1 MEKKFDPR
9 GKKRK
14 QTNRKKWYKA
24 VCSLAAA
31 VVVCTVYTLMLPAL
45 TLDEKSAGDV
55 VTISESSVATS
66 EAPAAESSRSDNGSE
81 SQNDTAA
88 DSSADSSHAATESGP
103 AAAAPSD
110 DRAPSTT
117 NPTTEGEHNAPVT
130 LPTEET
136 NSGAITGSSE
146 SHDEVTSPDTDDQEK
161 IKDEENNDSP
171 AADKEET
178 DQEEADNS
186 GSSSDADTE
195 EDDSEKSDD
204 TADVET
210 ASYWETTI
218 PDLSD
223 CETWAE
229 KLLAVAGSQ
238 LGYHESI
245 LNFRVDNDGEHK
257 GYTRYGEWYGNPYGD
272 WCAMFVS
279 FCLKYAGIDEE
290 AIPQNANCSDW
301 VKNLKEM
308 EIYEDAD
315 LYVPEAGDIVFFDQ
329 SDADRPN
336 HVGIISEVTYGTKT
350 VIRHITKDGS
360 AIESGAMN
368 ALKYINE
375 ATSDDASGDE
385 LRTEEVE
392 VPVAESIKVIEGN
405 SSDQVQYVDYDLSNE
420 KILGYISL
428 TNAKN
433 VYEGVEEQKPVE
445 EQEIEPLKYEG
456 SDYVIKVE
464 YTEEAQLPEGVHL
477 EAEELQEGT
486 EAYEDYYNRT
496 VEKLMDE
503 STAENEDDLGISFA
517 RFFDLKFITTKGE
530 EIEPAAPVSV
540 KIRYTDR
547 VEVNDDQTAT
557 VVHFAKTTATAETDD
572 SWTSNSDISTFRMN
586 APVAIA
592 VDSSN
597 AQQSPAE
604 ANSTEGTSEIVEV
617 PEIIE
622 PEAVEN
628 STFEFEQGSFSVTAT
643 IIQNSQNYDFVNGAQ
658 YIIYTD
664 SNKALKHNSN
674 DELEVTDIT
683 APNGDVTYNDGY
695 FDSSLLWTYEDGKFY
710 YLKGNA
716 KNYLNIKYEEKWIS
730 DGWLSGHYERSYAV
744 TITTSQASKFSVE
757 NGIIKG
763 SSNGETKYIRLNSNL
778 LECRDRASDA
788 TKFKFAKI
796 QTEYIPQGHAT
807 SGNISHTKYVKKYD
821 DNTYDLTLDV
831 SAGIGSKTAPAML
844 DVVFVLDVS
853 GSMTGSMM
861 TDIDNVSRDT
871 FTVAKNTINR
881 ISANLE
887 SNEKLDVRY
896 ALVTF
901 SGEEGGTYDD
911 AKSYDWGNKD
921 TLSGHVNRATADG
934 GTNYQAGLLNAN
946 SLLNSARGGART
958 AVIFISD
965 GNVGFYYDSK
975 GNTVGTG
982 NPGKGVAAKIG
993 NNTPDT
999 YRYDPIAMAEAQI
1012 EIHKMNA
1019 NYFCAVGIGR
1029 DSTQYDKLKLLTEKD
1044 EFPKNGTT
1052 ISTGYWG
1059 GFFGSAYKPSK
1070 TQSYDQDYSIPES
1083 LTVKYATAKDSD
1095 SVNSL
1100 LNTIESDIT
1109 SIRAKNVTINDTLS
1123 EYAQFI
1129 DGTVPSIKVTDNDK
1143 SEGDTGYIIAQGK
1156 NSVTV
1161 GGNLIT
1167 ATIDSNGNII
1177 MDFPD
1182 DYELPSNYTFSVT
1195 VRIEPTGKAIELG
1208 QSGYLHKGE
1217 AGTGET
1223 SVDQWGFHSNATTA
1237 DGKSAAKVVFSY
1249 GGTTGTEYYN
1259 HPVIQVPEGFALPE
1273 TGGPGTTLLYLLSAM
1288 LLAAPLT
1295 IILIKRRKTERKEH

>member
-9 GKKRK
+9 GKERKR
-14 QTNRKKWYKA
+14 TNRKKWYKA

-45 TLDEKSAGDV
+45 TLDEESAGDAG
-55 VTISESSVATS
+55 VTISESSVPTS
-66 EAPAAESSRSDNGSE
+66 EAPAAESSKSDNGSE

-117 NPTTEGEHNAPVT
+117 KPTTEAESNAPVT

-136 NSGAITGSSE
+136 NNGAITGSSE

-171 AADKEET
+171 AADQEKT

-186 GSSSDADTE
+186 GNSTDADTE

-245 LNFRVDNDGEHK
+245 LNFRVDSDGEHK

-301 VKNLKEM
+301 VKNLKNM
-308 EIYEDAD
+308 KIYEDAD

-517 RFFDLKFITTKGE
+517 RFFDLKFITTEGE

-572 SWTSNSDISTFRMN
+572 SWTSKSDISKFSTFSLRP
-586 APVAIA
+586 AALA
-592 VDSSN
+592 SDESADRTDDVD
-597 AQQSPAE
+597 
-604 ANSTEGTSEIVEV
+604 EI
-617 PEIIE
+617 PEIIT
-622 PEAVEN
+622 PEEVTN
-628 STFEFEQGSFSVTAT
+628 STFEFVQDSFSVTAT
-643 IIQNSQNYDFVNGAQ
+643 IIQDAQNYDFVNGAK

-664 SNKALKHNSN
+664 DNKALVHNNNNLGVSVI
-674 DELEVTDIT
+674 E
-683 APNGDVTYNDGY
+683 APEGNKKYNENS
-695 FDSSLLWTYEDGKFY
+695 FDSSLLWTYEDGCFY
-710 YLKGNA
+710 YQNRNA
-716 KNYLNIKYEEKWIS
+716 KYYLSMTKYGNRYSYIIS
-730 DGWLSGHYERSYAV
+730 KDTS
-744 TITTSQASKFSVE
+744 TTFSVV
-757 NGIIKG
+757 NGKIVCTYTYYNGYYPTSIK
-763 SSNGETKYIRLNSNL
+763 KYIRLNNNV
-778 LECRDRASDA
+778 ECVDSINDA
-788 TKFKFAKI
+788 TKFNFAKI

-807 SGNISHTKYVKKYD
+807 AGNISHTKFVKKYE

-831 SAGIGSKTAPAML
+831 SAGIGSKDAPAML

-853 GSMTGSMM
+853 GSMTGSNM
-861 TDIDNVSRDT
+861 TDIDGASKDT
-871 FTVAKNTINR
+871 FTVAKNTIER

-887 SNEKLDVRY
+887 SNDKLDVRY

-911 AKSYDWGNKD
+911 AKSYDWGNKS
-921 TLSGHVNRATADG
+921 TLDNRVNNANAKG
-934 GTNYQAGLLNAN
+934 GTNYQAGLLSAN
-946 SLLNSARGGART
+946 SLLDSARSGART

-965 GNVGFYYDSK
+965 GNVGYYYDSN

-982 NPGKGVAAKIG
+982 NPGNGVAAKIG
-993 NNTPDT
+993 DNTPAT
-999 YRYDPIAMAEAQI
+999 YRYNPIAMAEAQI

-1052 ISTGYWG
+1052 ISTGYWY
-1059 GFFGSAYKPSK
+1059 GFWSDTYEPQNSK
-1070 TQSYDQDYSIPES
+1070 TYDQDYSIPES

-1109 SIRAKNVTINDTLS
+1109 SIRAKDVTIYDTLS
-1123 EYAQFI
+1123 EYAKFI
-1129 DGTVPSIKVTDNDK
+1129 DGAIPSIKVTDNDK
-1143 SEGDTGYIIAQGK
+1143 LEGDTGYIIAQGT

-1161 GGNLIT
+1161 DGNLIT
-1167 ATIDSNGNII
+1167 STIDSNGNII

-1195 VRIEPTGKAIELG
+1195 VRIEPTENAIQLG
-1208 QSGYLHKGE
+1208 QSGYLHTGE

-1223 SVDQWGFHSNATTA
+1223 SVDQLGFHSNATVN
-1237 DGKSAAKVVFSY
+1237 GKSAAKVVFSY
-1249 GGTTGTEYYN
+1249 GSTTGTEYYN

-1273 TGGPGTTLLYLLSAM
+1273 TGGPGTTLLYLLSVM

>member
-9 GKKRK
+9 EKERK

-31 VVVCTVYTLMLPAL
+31 IVVCTVYTLMLPAL
-45 TLDEKSAGDV
+45 TLDEESAGDAG
-55 VTISESSVATS
+55 VTISESSVPTS
-66 EAPAAESSRSDNGSE
+66 EAPAAEISKSDNGSE

-161 IKDEENNDSP
+161 IKDEENNGSP

-186 GSSSDADTE
+186 GSSTDADTE

-204 TADVET
+204 TADVED

-245 LNFRVDNDGEHK
+245 LNFRVDNDGNHK

-301 VKNLKEM
+301 VTNLKKM

-420 KILGYISL
+420 KILGYVSL

-464 YTEEAQLPEGVHL
+464 YTEEAQLPEGVRL
-477 EAEELQEGT
+477 EAEELQKGT
-486 EAYEDYYNRT
+486 DAYEDYYNRT
-496 VEKLMDE
+496 VEKLMED
-503 STAENEDDLGISFA
+503 SAAENEDDLGISFA
-517 RFFDLKFITTKGE
+517 RFFDLKFITTEGE

-572 SWTSNSDISTFRMN
+572 SWTSNSDISTFSMN
-586 APVAIA
+586 APAAIA

-604 ANSTEGTSEIVEV
+604 ANPAEGTSEIVEV

-622 PEAVEN
+622 PEAVTN

-643 IIQNSQNYDFVNGAQ
+643 IIKDADNSKLENGRQ

-664 SNKALKHNSN
+664 DKQALSHANNRLSVETLEDRPENGKDYADNKFSS
-674 DELEVTDIT
+674 DIMWT
-683 APNGDVTYNDGY
+683 YMDGAFYYKTYDKNGDDVNHYLGIEFKLFDDDKPVISSEEQKLTVSNNKLLYKYYNYKYYYHIENSDISISVN
-695 FDSSLLWTYEDGKFY
+695 DSD
-710 YLKGNA
+710 N
-716 KNYLNIKYEEKWIS
+716 
-730 DGWLSGHYERSYAV
+730 
-744 TITTSQASKFSVE
+744 
-757 NGIIKG
+757 
-763 SSNGETKYIRLNSNL
+763 
-778 LECRDRASDA
+778 A
-788 TKFKFAKI
+788 TKFNFAKI
-796 QTEYIPQGHAT
+796 DEKYIEAGSVEDIT
-807 SGNISHTKYVKKYD
+807 SLTHEKYVYYNADKKD
-821 DNTYDLTLDV
+821 YDLTLTV
-831 SAGIGSKTAPAML
+831 SGAKGTEKNPAKL

-853 GSMTGSMM
+853 GSM
-861 TDIDNVSRDT
+861 
-871 FTVAKNTINR
+871 AY
-881 ISANLE
+881 
-887 SNEKLDVRY
+887 KLDKNEGNKSERLKAANNAIRNMVKSLSSNKNLSVKY
-896 ALVTF
+896 SLVTF
-901 SGEEGGTYDD
+901 SGDKQSTSDD
-911 AKSYDWGNKD
+911 AYIISDWGSKANLINSLP
-921 TLSGHVNRATADG
+921 TVADG
-934 GTNYQAGLLNAN
+934 GTNYEAGLIEAQN
-946 SLLNSARGGART
+946 LLDNTRNGAQT
-958 AVIFISD
+958 AVIFVSD
-965 GNVGFYYDSK
+965 GDPSYYYHEYEWNGEKYRKTEGYGSGYDPTALKHAQDKIKNMKMNYFFTIGVGPSK
-975 GNTVGTG
+975 NYAKLKNLLGKEVLPTG
-982 NPGKGVAAKIG
+982 VNAGIDPGKGYENWAFAG
-993 NNTPDT
+993 T
-999 YRYDPIAMAEAQI
+999 
-1012 EIHKMNA
+1012 
-1019 NYFCAVGIGR
+1019 
-1029 DSTQYDKLKLLTEKD
+1029 DKTKLE
-1044 EFPKNGTT
+1044 
-1052 ISTGYWG
+1052 
-1059 GFFGSAYKPSK
+1059 SAF
-1070 TQSYDQDYSIPES
+1070 
-1083 LTVKYATAKDSD
+1083 
-1095 SVNSL
+1095 
-1100 LNTIESDIT
+1100 NTIEASLT
-1109 SIRAKNVTINDTLS
+1109 NIRCENVTVVDTLS
-1123 EYAQFI
+1123 DYAELVDVTAVPIIEVVENSSGQVVKKSEKGSLKFQDHEIKAYTNSEKKITLDFEDSYKLDPDYTFTVTVKIKPTQKALDEYITNGAN
-1129 DGTVPSIKVTDNDK
+1129 DSAYPNTGDEVTDRDLENNNT
-1143 SEGDTGYIIAQGK
+1143 S
-1156 NSVTV
+1156 
-1161 GGNLIT
+1161 
-1167 ATIDSNGNII
+1167 
-1177 MDFPD
+1177 
-1182 DYELPSNYTFSVT
+1182 
-1195 VRIEPTGKAIELG
+1195 TGKP
-1208 QSGYLHKGE
+1208 
-1217 AGTGET
+1217 
-1223 SVDQWGFHSNATTA
+1223 GFKSNNDATVTYCYSNNLS
-1237 DGKSAAKVVFSY
+1237 DNK
-1249 GGTTGTEYYN
+1249 TEHYK
-1259 HPVIQVPEGFALPE
+1259 HPVIQVDYVGYELPE
-1273 TGGPGTTLLYLLSAM
+1273 TGGPGTTLLYLLGA
-1288 LLAAPLT
+1288 LLITAPLT
-1295 IILIKRRKTERKEH
+1295 ITFIKRRRKENEEN

>member
-9 GKKRK
+9 GKERKR
-14 QTNRKKWYKA
+14 TNRKKWYKA

-45 TLDEKSAGDV
+45 TLDEESAGDAG
-55 VTISESSVATS
+55 VTISESSVPTS
-66 EAPAAESSRSDNGSE
+66 EAPAAESSKSDNGSE
-81 SQNDTAA
+81 SHNDTAA

-161 IKDEENNDSP
+161 IKDEENNGSP

-178 DQEEADNS
+178 DEEEADNS
-186 GSSSDADTE
+186 GSSTDADTE

-204 TADVET
+204 TADVED

-245 LNFRVDNDGEHK
+245 LNFRVDSDGEHK

-301 VKNLKEM
+301 VKNLKNM

-445 EQEIEPLKYEG
+445 EQKIEPLKYEG

-464 YTEEAQLPEGVHL
+464 YTEEAQLPEGVRL
-477 EAEELQEGT
+477 EAEELQKGT
-486 EAYEDYYNRT
+486 DAYEDYYNRT
-496 VEKLMDE
+496 VEKLMEDSE
-503 STAENEDDLGISFA
+503 AENEDDLGISFA
-517 RFFDLKFITTKGE
+517 RFFDLKFITAEGE

-547 VEVNDDQTAT
+547 VEVNDDQTAA

-572 SWTSNSDISTFRMN
+572 SWTSKSDIATFN
-586 APVAIA
+586 NEEPAA
-592 VDSSN
+592 VVSESN
-597 AQQSPAE
+597 EPTADAE
-604 ANSTEGTSEIVEV
+604 ENIVEESGKVVEV

-622 PEAVEN
+622 PEAITN

-643 IIQNSQNYDFVNGAQ
+643 VIRNA
-658 YIIYTD
+658 
-664 SNKALKHNSN
+664 SN
-674 DELEVTDIT
+674 DKL
-683 APNGDVTYNDGY
+683 
-695 FDSSLLWTYEDGKFY
+695 EDGKQ
-710 YLKGNA
+710 YLIYTTLTDRKSSYDEENGYEGGHFQ
-716 KNYLNIKYEEKWIS
+716 KNYK
-730 DGWLSGHYERSYAV
+730 
-744 TITTSQASKFSVE
+744 
-757 NGIIKG
+757 
-763 SSNGETKYIRLNSNL
+763 
-778 LECRDRASDA
+778 
-788 TKFKFAKI
+788 
-796 QTEYIPQGHAT
+796 
-807 SGNISHTKYVKKYD
+807 
-821 DNTYDLTLDV
+821 
-831 SAGIGSKTAPAML
+831 
-844 DVVFVLDVS
+844 
-853 GSMTGSMM
+853 
-861 TDIDNVSRDT
+861 
-871 FTVAKNTINR
+871 
-881 ISANLE
+881 
-887 SNEKLDVRY
+887 
-896 ALVTF
+896 
-901 SGEEGGTYDD
+901 
-911 AKSYDWGNKD
+911 
-921 TLSGHVNRATADG
+921 
-934 GTNYQAGLLNAN
+934 
-946 SLLNSARGGART
+946 
-958 AVIFISD
+958 
-965 GNVGFYYDSK
+965 
-975 GNTVGTG
+975 
-982 NPGKGVAAKIG
+982 
-993 NNTPDT
+993 
-999 YRYDPIAMAEAQI
+999 
-1012 EIHKMNA
+1012 
-1019 NYFCAVGIGR
+1019 
-1029 DSTQYDKLKLLTEKD
+1029 
-1044 EFPKNGTT
+1044 
-1052 ISTGYWG
+1052 
-1059 GFFGSAYKPSK
+1059 
-1070 TQSYDQDYSIPES
+1070 
-1083 LTVKYATAKDSD
+1083 
-1095 SVNSL
+1095 
-1100 LNTIESDIT
+1100 
-1109 SIRAKNVTINDTLS
+1109 
-1123 EYAQFI
+1123 
-1129 DGTVPSIKVTDNDK
+1129 
-1143 SEGDTGYIIAQGK
+1143 
-1156 NSVTV
+1156 
-1161 GGNLIT
+1161 
-1167 ATIDSNGNII
+1167 
-1177 MDFPD
+1177 
-1182 DYELPSNYTFSVT
+1182 
-1195 VRIEPTGKAIELG
+1195 
-1208 QSGYLHKGE
+1208 
-1217 AGTGET
+1217 
-1223 SVDQWGFHSNATTA
+1223 
-1237 DGKSAAKVVFSY
+1237 
-1249 GGTTGTEYYN
+1249 
-1259 HPVIQVPEGFALPE
+1259 
-1273 TGGPGTTLLYLLSAM
+1273 
-1288 LLAAPLT
+1288 
-1295 IILIKRRKTERKEH
+1295 

>member
-9 GKKRK
+9 GKERKR
-14 QTNRKKWYKA
+14 TNRKKWYKA

-66 EAPAAESSRSDNGSE
+66 EAPAAESSKSDNGSE

-117 NPTTEGEHNAPVT
+117 KPTTEGEHNAPVT

-136 NSGAITGSSE
+136 NNGAITGSSE
-146 SHDEVTSPDTDDQEK
+146 SHDEVTSPDTEDQEK
-161 IKDEENNDSP
+161 IKDEENNGSP
-171 AADKEET
+171 AADKEEI
-178 DQEEADNS
+178 DEEEADNS

-245 LNFRVDNDGEHK
+245 LNFRVDNDGNHK

-279 FCLKYAGIDEE
+279 FCLKYAGIDQE

-301 VKNLKEM
+301 VKNLKNM

-368 ALKYINE
+368 ALKYISE

-420 KILGYISL
+420 KILGYVSL

-517 RFFDLKFITTKGE
+517 RFFDLKFITTEGE
-530 EIEPAAPVSV
+530 EIEPAAPISV

-572 SWTSNSDISTFRMN
+572 SWTSNLDISTFSMN
-586 APVAIA
+586 APAAIA

-604 ANSTEGTSEIVEV
+604 ANPAEGTSEIVEV

-622 PEAVEN
+622 PEAVTN

-643 IIQNSQNYDFVNGAQ
+643 IIRNADDSALGNDASYV
-658 YIIYTD
+658 IYTD
-664 SNKALKHNSN
+664 EGEALCHSTDNKLIVK
-674 DELEVTDIT
+674 TDVSI
-683 APNGDVTYNDGY
+683 NEDVTYEDSQFGNDM
-695 FDSSLLWTYEDGKFY
+695 LWKYSDGKLY
-710 YLKGNA
+710 YESDN
-716 KNYLNIKYEEKWIS
+716 KNYYITFGRNAVELKNKGSEIKI
-730 DGWLSGHYERSYAV
+730 
-744 TITTSQASKFSVE
+744 E
-757 NGIIKG
+757 NGYI
-763 SSNGETKYIRLNSNL
+763 SSENKSKYIYIWYNNVYVWQGYRTQFN
-778 LECRDRASDA
+778 
-788 TKFKFAKI
+788 FAKI
-796 QTEYIPQGHAT
+796 EKSEVPVIPDITQQLTHR
-807 SGNISHTKYVKKYD
+807 KYVEPKKD
-821 DNTYDLTLDV
+821 GTYDLTLTV
-831 SAGIGSKTAPAML
+831 TGAKGTSTEKAKL
-844 DVVFVLDVS
+844 DVIFVVDIS
-853 GSMTGSMM
+853 GSMNDALDWWDYSKLYY
-861 TDIDNVSRDT
+861 
-871 FTVAKNTINR
+871 AKSAINTM
-881 ISANLE
+881 AE
-887 SNEKLDVRY
+887 SLSKNKKLDVTY
-896 ALVTF
+896 SLVSF
-901 SGEEGGTYDD
+901 SGWKKGDRGAPHEIEWND
-911 AKSYDWGNKD
+911 AD
-921 TLSGHVNRATADG
+921 TLADKVNLNGLKEEVNSLSADG
-934 GTNYQAGLLNAN
+934 GTNYQAGIRNAKEI
-946 SLLNSARGGART
+946 AGRAGAQK
-958 AVIFISD
+958 AVIFVSD
-965 GNVGFYYDSK
+965 GNPGYYYDNNGYTK
-975 GNTVGTG
+975 GEG
-982 NPGKGVAAKIG
+982 NPESYSDIVAAMEAAQKE
-993 NNTPDT
+993 
-999 YRYDPIAMAEAQI
+999 IA
-1012 EIHKMNA
+1012 NLSA
-1019 NYFCAVGIGR
+1019 NYFFTIGVGR
-1029 DSTQYDKLKLLTEKD
+1029 SEADYKYLSDLTDQSKY
-1044 EFPKNGTT
+1044 P
-1052 ISTGYWG
+1052 TGYTIAVPASNIKNY
-1059 GFFGSAYKPSK
+1059 SATDEKSLK
-1070 TQSYDQDYSIPES
+1070 NAFSAIEASITE
-1083 LTVKYATAKDSD
+1083 
-1095 SVNSL
+1095 
-1100 LNTIESDIT
+1100 
-1109 SIRAKNVTINDTLS
+1109 IRCKNVTIEDTLS
-1123 EYAQFI
+1123 EYAQRVKNADLVI
-1129 DGTVPSIKVTDNDK
+1129 NIKDNNDDGKILYTGSNEVTFEDKLNSKASSKEDITVKASYDEANEK
-1143 SEGDTGYIIAQGK
+1143 
-1156 NSVTV
+1156 
-1161 GGNLIT
+1161 IT
-1167 ATIDSNGNII
+1167 MTFAPFNYELN
-1177 MDFPD
+1177 P
-1182 DYELPSNYTFSVT
+1182 DYEFTVT
-1195 VRIEPTGKAIELG
+1195 LNIEPTELAKTTYVD
-1208 QSGYLHKGE
+1208 QSYKYLVKGD
-1217 AGTGET
+1217 AGTGSKSEN
-1223 SVDQWGFHSNATTA
+1223 QGGFYSNKMNENQTTA
-1237 DGKSAAKVVFSY
+1237 KVTYTYSE
-1249 GGTTGTEYYN
+1249 GTKLETEWYPK
-1259 HPVIQVPEGFALPE
+1259 PVIQVDVKPVELPE
-1273 TGGPGTTLLYLLSAM
+1273 TGGPGTTLLYLLGAM
-1288 LLAAPLT
+1288 LITAPLT
-1295 IILIKRRKTERKEH
+1295 ITFIKRRRQENEEN

>member
-9 GKKRK
+9 GKERKR
-14 QTNRKKWYKA
+14 TNRKKWYKA

-66 EAPAAESSRSDNGSE
+66 EAPAAESSKSDNGSE

-161 IKDEENNDSP
+161 IKDEENNGSP

-178 DQEEADNS
+178 DEEEADNS
-186 GSSSDADTE
+186 GSSTDADTE

-210 ASYWETTI
+210 ASDWETTI

-245 LNFRVDNDGEHK
+245 LNFRVDNDGNHK

-301 VKNLKEM
+301 VTNLKKM

-420 KILGYISL
+420 KILGYVSL

-517 RFFDLKFITTKGE
+517 RFFDLKFITIEGE

-572 SWTSNSDISTFRMN
+572 SWTSKSDISKFSTFSLRPAALASDESADRIDN
-586 APVAIA
+586 
-592 VDSSN
+592 VD
-597 AQQSPAE
+597 
-604 ANSTEGTSEIVEV
+604 EI
-617 PEIIE
+617 PEIIT
-622 PEAVEN
+622 PEEVTN
-628 STFEFEQGSFSVTAT
+628 STFEFVQDSFSVTAT
-643 IIQNSQNYDFVNGAQ
+643 VIISAYNNNLENDSQYV
-658 YIIYTD
+658 IYTD
-664 SNKALKHNSN
+664 DGKTLQHGANGANNKLAVVNKSGFSITDGKTYDDSQFPNSM
-674 DELEVTDIT
+674 
-683 APNGDVTYNDGY
+683 
-695 FDSSLLWTYEDGKFY
+695 LWTYSDKDLYYEANGKKY
-710 YLKGNA
+710 YLNLTQSYSLFNGYSYDVKIVNEPDSQIEISAG
-716 KNYLNIKYEEKWIS
+716 KITKSFYEYDWSEFK
-730 DGWLSGHYERSYAV
+730 EV
-744 TITTSQASKFSVE
+744 PITKKVSLANNRIE
-757 NGIIKG
+757 
-763 SSNGETKYIRLNSNL
+763 LNSTGT
-778 LECRDRASDA
+778 E
-788 TKFKFAKI
+788 FKFAKI
-796 QTEYIPQGHAT
+796 EKSEDIVPPVIQQKLTHY
-807 SGNISHTKYVKKYD
+807 KYVEPKGD
-821 DNTYDLTLDV
+821 GTYDLTLTV
-831 SAGIGSKTAPAML
+831 TGAKGTATKKAKL
-844 DVVFVLDVS
+844 DVIFVVDIS
-853 GSMTGSMM
+853 GSM
-861 TDIDNVSRDT
+861 DDPFSRGISKLEK
-871 FTVAKNTINR
+871 AKSAINTMADSLN
-881 ISANLE
+881 N
-887 SNEKLDVRY
+887 NDKLDVTY
-896 ALVTF
+896 SLISF
-901 SGEEGGTYDD
+901 SGFTKSDYYYGHGSGNESPWND
-911 AKSYDWGNKD
+911 AD
-921 TLSGHVNRATADG
+921 TLVNKGKLTELKKQVNLLKANG
-934 GTNYQAGLLNAN
+934 GTNYQAGIRNAN
-946 SLLNSARGGART
+946 DIVSSSGAQK
-958 AVIFISD
+958 AIIFVSD
-965 GNVGFYYDSK
+965 GNPGYYYNND
-975 GNTVGTG
+975 GYTDGTG
-982 NPGKGVAAKIG
+982 NPG
-993 NNTPDT
+993 TE
-999 YRYDPIAMAEAQI
+999 YDEDAMEMAQK
-1012 EIHKMNA
+1012 EISKSNA
-1019 NYFCAVGIGR
+1019 NYFYTIGVGKNISDYQYISYLTD
-1029 DSTQYDKLKLLTEKD
+1029 DSKYPEGSTIKVPAANRNNYSATDDASLENAFASIQSNITEVRC
-1044 EFPKNGTT
+1044 T
-1052 ISTGYWG
+1052 
-1059 GFFGSAYKPSK
+1059 
-1070 TQSYDQDYSIPES
+1070 
-1083 LTVKYATAKDSD
+1083 
-1095 SVNSL
+1095 
-1100 LNTIESDIT
+1100 
-1109 SIRAKNVTINDTLS
+1109 NVTIEDVLS
-1123 EYAQFI
+1123 EYAQRVGNADLI
-1129 DGTVPSIKVTDNDK
+1129 LNVKNNKTGTIEYT
-1143 SEGDTGYIIAQGK
+1143 GK
-1156 NSVTV
+1156 NSLTFKDKLNSNADAVSDITV
-1161 GGNLIT
+1161 NASYDTGEKKIVM
-1167 ATIDSNGNII
+1167 S
-1177 MDFPD
+1177 FSPD
-1182 DYELPSNYTFSVT
+1182 TYEINPDYEFTVT
-1195 VRIEPTGKAIELG
+1195 LNIEPTELAKTTYVD
-1208 QSGYLHKGE
+1208 QSYTYLVTGDE
-1217 AGTGET
+1217 GTG
-1223 SVDQWGFHSNATTA
+1223 SKSSNQGGFYSNKMEGNKTV
-1237 DGKSAAKVVFSY
+1237 AKVTYKYS
-1249 GGTTGTEYYN
+1249 GSEGLETELYPK
-1259 HPVIQVPEGFALPE
+1259 PVIQVDVEPVELPE
-1273 TGGPGTTLLYLLSAM
+1273 TGGPGTTLLYLLGAM
-1288 LLAAPLT
+1288 LITAPLT
-1295 IILIKRRKTERKEH
+1295 ITFIKRRRKENEEN

>member
-9 GKKRK
+9 GKERKR
-14 QTNRKKWYKA
+14 TNRKKWYKA

-45 TLDEKSAGDV
+45 TLDEESAGDAG
-55 VTISESSVATS
+55 VTISESSVPTS
-66 EAPAAESSRSDNGSE
+66 EAPAAESSKSDNGSE
-81 SQNDTAA
+81 NQNDTAA

-178 DQEEADNS
+178 DEEEADNS

-245 LNFRVDNDGEHK
+245 LNFRVDNKGEHK

-477 EAEELQEGT
+477 EAEELREGT

-517 RFFDLKFITTKGE
+517 RFFDLKFITTEGE

-557 VVHFAKTTATAETDD
+557 VVHFAKTTETAETDD
-572 SWTSNSDISTFRMN
+572 SWTSKSDISKFSTFALRP
-586 APVAIA
+586 AALA
-592 VDSSN
+592 SDESSDESADRTDN
-597 AQQSPAE
+597 V
-604 ANSTEGTSEIVEV
+604 NEI
-617 PEIIE
+617 PEIIT
-622 PEAVEN
+622 PEEVTN
-628 STFEFEQGSFSVTAT
+628 STFEFVQDSFSVTAT
-643 IIQNSQNYDFVNGAQ
+643 VIRNASNETLVDGKQYLIYAILKETALSDDKENGYDPKESNSSFYKITSKYYALTHNNNNLGCKKIQGVSSKDPKLEQPIKSYD
-658 YIIYTD
+658 
-664 SNKALKHNSN
+664 K
-674 DELEVTDIT
+674 E
-683 APNGDVTYNDGY
+683 
-695 FDSSLLWTYEDGKFY
+695 LLWTYGASEKAFYYIGDDGKEY
-710 YLKGNA
+710 YL
-716 KNYLNIKYEEKWIS
+716 
-730 DGWLSGHYERSYAV
+730 
-744 TITTSQASKFSVE
+744 
-757 NGIIKG
+757 
-763 SSNGETKYIRLNSNL
+763 NGESISESSKPLTIAGGKISLNKKYI
-778 LECRDRASDA
+778 CIID
-788 TKFKFAKI
+788 K
-796 QTEYIPQGHAT
+796 EYGGKQIVVSPYMTRRPDNAT
-807 SGNISHTKYVKKYD
+807 SFNFAEIDTVPNQTGGEFSETQLGMSKYVTKLENK
-821 DNTYDLTLDV
+821 TYDLTLTV
-831 SAGIGSKTAPAML
+831 SGKVGTEKNKAKL
-844 DVVFVLDVS
+844 DIIYVMDVS
-853 GSMTGSMM
+853 GSMEDYSRL
-861 TDIDNVSRDT
+861 DN
-871 FTVAKNTINR
+871 AKNAIKNITSNFKNN
-881 ISANLE
+881 SNLDTRV
-887 SNEKLDVRY
+887 S
-896 ALVTF
+896 LVTF
-901 SGEEGGTYDD
+901 GSKAAINCDWTRNQVELEHALDNRSANGATNYEDAMVKAKKLLEDSRAGATKVIIFASDGNPTTSSVFDPDVLAKAQVEVSNMSSLNYFYTIGIGSSDNYARIKALIDLDTDEQYNYKENTGRYNYEYDFFGNRYSGDEYIPQAEFPKTIMKGHYDASDASDLTKAFSSIEESVTTY
-911 AKSYDWGNKD
+911 KCTNVVVTD
-921 TLSGHVNRATADG
+921 TLSKYAEAVPGASPRVSIKNNETVAYVDVRPLGNNDFEFTDDLGKKIKIHATLENGKIIMTFPSEYELDPKYTFEVTLNIKPTKYAESTYIQNKVGSNDG
-934 GTNYQAGLLNAN
+934 YNN
-946 SLLNSARGGART
+946 SG
-958 AVIFISD
+958 D
-965 GNVGFYYDSK
+965 E
-975 GNTVGTG
+975 GTG
-982 NPGKGVAAKIG
+982 
-993 NNTPDT
+993 
-999 YRYDPIAMAEAQI
+999 
-1012 EIHKMNA
+1012 
-1019 NYFCAVGIGR
+1019 
-1029 DSTQYDKLKLLTEKD
+1029 
-1044 EFPKNGTT
+1044 
-1052 ISTGYWG
+1052 
-1059 GFFGSAYKPSK
+1059 
-1070 TQSYDQDYSIPES
+1070 
-1083 LTVKYATAKDSD
+1083 
-1095 SVNSL
+1095 
-1100 LNTIESDIT
+1100 IT
-1109 SIRAKNVTINDTLS
+1109 SA
-1123 EYAQFI
+1123 
-1129 DGTVPSIKVTDNDK
+1129 
-1143 SEGDTGYIIAQGK
+1143 GK
-1156 NSVTV
+1156 
-1161 GGNLIT
+1161 
-1167 ATIDSNGNII
+1167 
-1177 MDFPD
+1177 
-1182 DYELPSNYTFSVT
+1182 
-1195 VRIEPTGKAIELG
+1195 R
-1208 QSGYLHKGE
+1208 
-1217 AGTGET
+1217 
-1223 SVDQWGFHSNATTA
+1223 GFHSNNKATVECIYKNEP
-1237 DGKSAAKVVFSY
+1237 KSF
-1249 GGTTGTEYYN
+1249 EYL
-1259 HPVIQVPEGFALPE
+1259 HPVIQVEVQQVELPE
-1273 TGGPGTTLLYLLSAM
+1273 TGGPGTALLYLLSVL

-1295 IILIKRRKTERKEH
+1295 IILIKRRRTERKEH

>member
-1 MEKKFDPR
+1 MEKKFNPR
-9 GKKRK
+9 GKERKR
-14 QTNRKKWYKA
+14 TNRKKWYKA

-66 EAPAAESSRSDNGSE
+66 EAPAAESSKSDNGSE

-110 DRAPSTT
+110 DRATSTT

-146 SHDEVTSPDTDDQEK
+146 SQDEVTSPDTNDQEK
-161 IKDEENNDSP
+161 IKDEENNGSP
-171 AADKEET
+171 AADQEKT

-186 GSSSDADTE
+186 GSSSDTDADTE

-204 TADVET
+204 TADVED

-245 LNFRVDNDGEHK
+245 LNFRVDNDGNHK

-301 VKNLKEM
+301 VKNLKNM

-420 KILGYISL
+420 KILGYVSM

-477 EAEELQEGT
+477 EAEELREGT

-517 RFFDLKFITTKGE
+517 RFFDLKFITTEGE

-547 VEVNDDQTAT
+547 VEVNDDQAAT

-572 SWTSNSDISTFRMN
+572 SWTSKSDIATFN
-586 APVAIA
+586 NEESAA
-592 VDSSN
+592 VVSESN
-597 AQQSPAE
+597 EPTADAE
-604 ANSTEGTSEIVEV
+604 ENIVEESGKVVEV

-622 PEAVEN
+622 PEAITN

-643 IIQNSQNYDFVNGAQ
+643 VIRNASNASNGNLENNSK
-658 YIIYTD
+658 YIIYIDEGKILEHDVNNNKLVVTNEPGFSIENDKTYDD
-664 SNKALKHNSN
+664 SQFPNSM
-674 DELEVTDIT
+674 
-683 APNGDVTYNDGY
+683 
-695 FDSSLLWTYEDGKFY
+695 LWTYSDNNLYYEENGEKY
-710 YLKGNA
+710 YLTLKQNR
-716 KNYLNIKYEEKWIS
+716 YYEYSYSVEIANEPDNELEIS
-730 DGWLSGHYERSYAV
+730 DGKITKSFYEKKYWWKEGEEV
-744 TITTSQASKFSVE
+744 TKKVYLNNSRIE
-757 NGIIKG
+757 
-763 SSNGETKYIRLNSNL
+763 LNSTG
-778 LECRDRASDA
+778 
-788 TKFKFAKI
+788 TKFNFAKI
-796 QTEYIPQGHAT
+796 EKSEDVVPPEIQQKLTHY
-807 SGNISHTKYVKKYD
+807 KYVEPRD
-821 DNTYDLTLDV
+821 DGTGTYDLTLTV
-831 SAGIGSKTAPAML
+831 TGAKGTATKKA
-844 DVVFVLDVS
+844 
-853 GSMTGSMM
+853 
-861 TDIDNVSRDT
+861 
-871 FTVAKNTINR
+871 
-881 ISANLE
+881 
-887 SNEKLDVRY
+887 KLDVIF
-896 ALVTF
+896 VVDISTSMNNSF
-901 SGEEGGTYDD
+901 SGGTTKLKK
-911 AKSYDWGNKD
+911 AKSAINTMADSLNKNGNLDVTYSLISFSGFTANDYYNGYGSGNESPWNDAD
-921 TLSGHVNRATADG
+921 TLVNTGNLTDLKTQVNSLKADG
-934 GTNYQAGLLNAN
+934 GTNYEAGIRNAN
-946 SLLNSARGGART
+946 AIVSRSGAQK
-958 AVIFISD
+958 AIIFVSD
-965 GNVGFYYDSK
+965 GNPGYYYNINGYTKGTPNPRNDYDENAMEMAQKEISKSDADYFYTIGVGENTSDYQYLSFLTDESK
-975 GNTVGTG
+975 YPKEFKIKV
-982 NPGKGVAAKIG
+982 PAANR
-993 NNTPDT
+993 NNYSATEDT
-999 YRYDPIAMAEAQI
+999 SLE
-1012 EIHKMNA
+1012 NA
-1019 NYFCAVGIGR
+1019 FASIQSNI
-1029 DSTQYDKLKLLTEKD
+1029 TEVRC
-1044 EFPKNGTT
+1044 T
-1052 ISTGYWG
+1052 
-1059 GFFGSAYKPSK
+1059 
-1070 TQSYDQDYSIPES
+1070 
-1083 LTVKYATAKDSD
+1083 
-1095 SVNSL
+1095 
-1100 LNTIESDIT
+1100 
-1109 SIRAKNVTINDTLS
+1109 NVTIEDVLS
-1123 EYAQFI
+1123 EYVQRVGNADLI
-1129 DGTVPSIKVTDNDK
+1129 LNVKNVKDDKTGIIKSGKNTLTFNDK
-1143 SEGDTGYIIAQGK
+1143 LNSNAETESEIRVNASY
-1156 NSVTV
+1156 VTAEKKIV
-1161 GGNLIT
+1161 MSFEPAAYEIN
-1167 ATIDSNGNII
+1167 
-1177 MDFPD
+1177 P
-1182 DYELPSNYTFSVT
+1182 DYEFTVT
-1195 VRIEPTGKAIELG
+1195 LNIEPTELAKTTYVD
-1208 QSGYLHKGE
+1208 QAYTYLVTGDE
-1217 AGTGET
+1217 GTG
-1223 SVDQWGFHSNATTA
+1223 SKSSNQGGFYSNKMDENNKTV
-1237 DGKSAAKVVFSY
+1237 AKVTYKYS
-1249 GGTTGTEYYN
+1249 GGKDFETELYPK
-1259 HPVIQVPEGFALPE
+1259 PVIQVDIEPVELPE
-1273 TGGPGTTLLYLLSAM
+1273 TGGPGTTLLYLLGAM
-1288 LLAAPLT
+1288 LITAPLT
-1295 IILIKRRKTERKEH
+1295 ITFIKRRRQEEEEN

>member
-9 GKKRK
+9 EKERK

-45 TLDEKSAGDV
+45 TLDEESAGDAG
-55 VTISESSVATS
+55 VTISESSVPTS

-81 SQNDTAA
+81 SHNDTAA

-117 NPTTEGEHNAPVT
+117 KPTTEGETNAPVT

-136 NSGAITGSSE
+136 NNGAITGSSE

-161 IKDEENNDSP
+161 IKDEENNGSP

-178 DQEEADNS
+178 DEEEADNS
-186 GSSSDADTE
+186 GSSSDVDTE

-204 TADVET
+204 TADVED
-210 ASYWETTI
+210 ASDWEKTI

-245 LNFRVDNDGEHK
+245 LNFRVDNDGNHK

-279 FCLKYAGIDEE
+279 FCLKYAGIDQE

-301 VKNLKEM
+301 VTNLKKM

-517 RFFDLKFITTKGE
+517 RFFDLKFITTEGE

-572 SWTSNSDISTFRMN
+572 SWTSNSDISTFSMN
-586 APVAIA
+586 APAAIA

-604 ANSTEGTSEIVEV
+604 ANPAEDTSEIVEV

-664 SNKALKHNSN
+664 SNKALKHSSS
-674 DELEVTDIT
+674 DKLEVTDIT
-683 APNGDVTYNDGY
+683 APNGDVTYNDGS
-695 FDSSLLWTYEDGKFY
+695 FDSSSLWTYEDGKFY
-710 YLKGNA
+710 YSKGNI
-716 KNYLNIKYEEKWIS
+716 KKYLRIYKQQGKYNLFV
-730 DGWLSGHYERSYAV
+730 DASG
-744 TITTSQASKFSVE
+744 TKFSVKD
-757 NGIIKG
+757 GIMSGNSRYIKINN
-763 SSNGETKYIRLNSNL
+763 SLIECLNTK
-778 LECRDRASDA
+778 EGA

-853 GSMTGSMM
+853 GSMTGAKMSD
-861 TDIDNVSRDT
+861 TDGKRRDI
-871 FTVAKNTINR
+871 FTVAKNTINT
-881 ISANLE
+881 IASNLNN
-887 SNEKLDVRY
+887 NEKLDVRY
-896 ALVTF
+896 SLVTF
-901 SGEEGGTYDD
+901 SGSESNTPYDD
-911 AKSYDWGNKD
+911 AKSYDWGNKS
-921 TLSGHVNRATADG
+921 TLMNRVNDAEADG

-946 SLLNSARGGART
+946 SLINSARDGART

-965 GNVGFYYDSK
+965 GNAGYYYDSE
-975 GNTVGTG
+975 GNTDGTG
-982 NPGKGVAAKIG
+982 RPGDGVYAKIG
-993 NNTPDT
+993 DKNAKT
-999 YRYDPIAMAEAQI
+999 YYYDPIAMAKAQI

-1019 NYFCAVGIGR
+1019 NYFCAVGIGS
-1029 DSTQYDKLKLLTEKD
+1029 DSSKYDKLELLIKD
-1044 EFPKNGTT
+1044 EEFPKKGMT
-1052 ISTGYWG
+1052 IKKDYRSYLFG
-1059 GFFGSAYKPSK
+1059 GGEWRITETFSQNYN
-1070 TQSYDQDYSIPES
+1070 IPES
-1083 LTVKYATAKDSD
+1083 LITKYAAAKNSNSINALLNQIDSDMTSISAKD
-1095 SVNSL
+1095 
-1100 LNTIESDIT
+1100 
-1109 SIRAKNVTINDTLS
+1109 VTVYDTLS
-1123 EYAQFI
+1123 EYAKFTQ
-1129 DGTVPSIKVTDNDK
+1129 GAVPHITITDNSK
-1143 SEGDTGYIIAQGK
+1143 SEGEKGYIIAEGDHSVEIEGK
-1156 NSVTV
+1156 Y
-1161 GGNLIT
+1161 IT
-1167 ATIDSNGNII
+1167 ANINPDTGTLM

-1182 DYELPSNYTFSVT
+1182 DYELPSNYKFSVT
-1195 VRIEPTGKAIELG
+1195 VRIEPTENAIQLG
-1208 QSGYLHKGE
+1208 EANYNSKGE

-1223 SVDQWGFHSNATTA
+1223 SVDQLGFRSNADI
-1237 DGKSAAKVVFSY
+1237 DGHSAAKVILYY
-1249 GGTTGTEYYN
+1249 GSEKKTEYYN
-1259 HPVIQVPEGFALPE
+1259 HPVIQVPAGYELPE
-1273 TGGPGTTLLYLLSAM
+1273 TGGPGTTLLYLLGAM
-1288 LLAAPLT
+1288 LITAPLT
-1295 IILIKRRKTERKEH
+1295 ITFIKRRRKENEEN